1 MIKGFV
7 WLKKRS
13 LITHHLI
20 FVIHYSSLKIP
31 KLLTLHPFGTITQ
44 LVITQ
49 NFQQFVSPITVTW
62 CSFYLFFF
70 LQPPMPKLTEL
81 SVKKKNQWKGK
92 EKKEDEETK
101 LTEPSEKKK
110 KKKKKRV
117 KSCGWLWPWDPVC
130 SFNYVNVI
138 ENRVME
144 TENI

>member
-1 MIKGFV
+1 MSHWWIWMIKGFV

-49 NFQQFVSPITVTW
+49 NFQLFVSPITVTW

-92 EKKEDEETK
+92 EKK
-101 LTEPSEKKK
+101 KKK
-110 KKKKKRV
+110 KKPPSVKGKRKKRRWRNQTHQTQWRKKKEGQKLRLTLTV
-117 KSCGWLWPWDPVC
+117 GPS
-130 SFNYVNVI
+130 
-138 ENRVME
+138 M
-144 TENI
+144 

>member
-49 NFQQFVSPITVTW
+49 NFQLFVSPITVTW

-70 LQPPMPKLTEL
+70 LQPPMPKLTEP
-81 SVKKKNQWKGK
+81 SEK
-92 EKKEDEETK
+92 EE
-101 LTEPSEKKK
+101 EKKK
-110 KKKKKRV
+110 KRGSKVAADSDR
-117 KSCGWLWPWDPVC
+117 GIQ
-130 SFNYVNVI
+130 YVVLI
-138 ENRVME
+138 
-144 TENI
+144 T

>member
-31 KLLTLHPFGTITQ
+31 QLLTLHPFGTITQ

-49 NFQQFVSPITVTW
+49 NFHLFVSPITVTW

-81 SVKKKNQWKGK
+81 NVKKKKTN
-92 EKKEDEETK
+92 ER
-101 LTEPSEKKK
+101 EKKK
-110 KKKKKRV
+110 KKKKPPSV
-117 KSCGWLWPWDPVC
+117 K
-130 SFNYVNVI
+130 
-138 ENRVME
+138 
-144 TENI
+144 